1 MKLTK
6 VLCVS
11 SLAFTL
17 AACSSSTSS
26 SKSASAS
33 ASSTSEEETTTEEV
47 ATEGKYEVTNNT
59 GKTITEL
66 HFYYVDGQDIG
77 ENYLD
82 SDLKDG
88 ETVTVDIKVSEEDA
102 DGYAMKV
109 EYMTEDGDDVVVF
122 DSLHLEEASMYLKSA
137 ADVESGATPFT
148 PAE

>member
-11 SLAFTL
+11 SLAFAL
-17 AACSSSTSS
+17 VACSSSTSS

-33 ASSTSEEETTTEEV
+33 ASTTEEETSTEEV
-47 ATEGKYEVTNNT
+47 VTEGKYEVTNNT
-59 GKTITEL
+59 GKTVTEL
-66 HFYYVDGQDIG
+66 HFYSVDGQDIG

-88 ETVTVDIKVSEEDA
+88 ETVTVDIKVSEEEA

-122 DSLHLEEASMYLKSA
+122 ESLHLEEASMYLKSA
-137 ADVESGATPFT
+137 SDVESGATPFT